1 MNRYSMPVHPKSLE
15 KDYKSHQL
23 VKEIPRLT
31 ATLKS
36 IKTQEQFEPLKKD
49 INEIL
54 FELWFQINSYLGIN
68 LKDREKLYPLFKEIG
83 RLYGV
88 ESYPYAYRGV
98 RLSSWDGNAISQTY
112 PDLQVGDVILNPK
125 EPRVV
130 DHLEGLAYGL
140 RSWTHIDAGAFSWSS
155 SKRDFPPRDK
165 IVFQISNPEV
175 VLDANNYLYGKSF
188 SSVMP
193 FDADEIILFIKNPKV
208 ISIKR
213 EDFNTYLVTIKDN

>member
-1 MNRYSMPVHPKSLE
+1 MKYAMPLHPKVVE
-15 KDYKSHQL
+15 KDYQSDQSID
-23 VKEIPRLT
+23 EISDILMMLEGVEDPEEYSDLEYFFNPKLRR
-31 ATLKS
+31 
-36 IKTQEQFEPLKKD
+36 IWFNINLKK
-49 INEIL
+49 
-54 FELWFQINSYLGIN
+54 GIN
-68 LKDREKLYPLFKEIG
+68 LADREKLLPIFQELNRIF
-83 RLYGV
+83 GV
-88 ESYPYAYRGV
+88 KRAPYAYRGV
-98 RLSSWDGNAISQTY
+98 RLSNFDPNALSETY
-112 PDLQVGDVILNPK
+112 SDLEKGGVILNPK

-130 DHLEGLAYGL
+130 EHLEGLAYGL

-213 EDFNTYLVTIKDN
+213 EDFNTYLITIKDN